1 VGAGGQGPDFSGDL
15 TSQDYNLIG
24 NTSGANIQGATA
36 HNIINQSAQLG
47 ALTNNGG
54 PTQTMALLPGSPAI
68 NAGND
73 AGIINPPFIGPPF
86 TDQRGVGFDR
96 IFNGA
101 VDMGAFEVGPR
112 ADMDGTMTVSGS
124 FTAGGTVIYTVVISN
139 SSAAAQLDNAGDEF
153 KDVLPPELSLVTATA
168 TSGSAVADIATRTV
182 TWNGGIAAGGTVT
195 ITIAA
200 INNGF
205 WIISNQATMKYDA
218 DGDGTNEASCLTD
231 DPGVA
236 GLQDP
241 TTFTGQCG
249 PTLVTNNN
257 DSGAGSLRTII
268 NGACPGSTISFDM
281 SQVTSPIMLTSDEL
295 LINKNLTIE
304 GPGANL
310 LTVMRSS
317 AVGIPNFRIFEIAYA
332 RITVNI
338 SGLTIANGLTQF
350 DASGGGVGGGILNMP
365 EATLNVRNVAVIG
378 NKTGAGG
385 HSSGGSGG
393 GIFNEGTLTVVNS
406 TVSGNQTGV
415 TSSWGGSGGGGIYN
429 RRGALTI
436 VNSTVSGNQTG
447 KGGDG
452 GGIYNVDTMTL
463 INTTISGNQT
473 GASSGGGGG
482 VRNYGTA
489 NVLNTIIAGN
499 LLGAGGEGPDFFGDL
514 ISQDYNL
521 IGNTASTFIT
531 GATAHNLL
539 NQSAN
544 LGPLANNG
552 GPTQTMALLAG
563 SPAINAGNNAA
574 ITNPP
579 LSGPPFTDQRGLGF
593 DRILNGTVD
602 VGAFE
607 LGP

>member
-1 VGAGGQGPDFSGDL
+1 
-15 TSQDYNLIG
+15 
-24 NTSGANIQGATA
+24 
-36 HNIINQSAQLG
+36 
-47 ALTNNGG
+47 
-54 PTQTMALLPGSPAI
+54 
-68 NAGND
+68 
-73 AGIINPPFIGPPF
+73 
-86 TDQRGVGFDR
+86 
-96 IFNGA
+96 
-101 VDMGAFEVGPR
+101 
-112 ADMDGTMTVSGS
+112 
-124 FTAGGTVIYTVVISN
+124 
-139 SSAAAQLDNAGDEF
+139 
-153 KDVLPPELSLVTATA
+153 
-168 TSGSAVADIATRTV
+168 
-182 TWNGGIAAGGTVT
+182 
-195 ITIAA
+195 
-200 INNGF
+200 
-205 WIISNQATMKYDA
+205 
-218 DGDGTNEASCLTD
+218 
-231 DPGVA
+231 
-236 GLQDP
+236 
-241 TTFTGQCG
+241 
-249 PTLVTNNN
+249 
-257 DSGAGSLRTII
+257 
-268 NGACPGSTISFDM
+268 
-281 SQVTSPIMLTSDEL
+281 MLTSDEL

-304 GPGANL
+304 GPGAHL

-317 AVGIPNFRIFEIAYA
+317 AVGIPNFRIFEIAWA

-338 SGLTIANGLTQF
+338 SGLTVSNGHTEF
-350 DASGGGVGGGILNMP
+350 DTPGGGVGGGILNLM
-365 EATLNVRNVAVIG
+365 EATLNLRNVTVSG

-429 RRGALTI
+429 RRGTLTV
-436 VNSTVSGNQTG
+436 VNSTISGNQTG

-489 NVLNTIIAGN
+489 NVMNTIIAGN